1 MLDFLASKPQNSS
14 QSFGVKLTGNSGVPT
29 DLEQMKGNIVRTN
42 KKYRE
47 ELSKYREIAKFNQQL
62 SNGYIKNLEAMVDVS
77 RVMSYYIEI
86 FNLLREEFEKNEK
99 LMGSSL
105 SAVDIGYIER
115 LTKSKIDELNNKFMN
130 ESDKLKKI
138 YNSFGRTQ
146 EVTRVN
152 EAQQNMRLTTEG
164 ADNTFNNLRAIE
176 QGAVQGGAKRYK
188 PKTQRQVIQSS
199 KPKKKP
205 HKSSPKTNK

>member
-1 MLDFLASKPQNSS
+1 MFGFLSSKPQNSG
-14 QSFGVKLTGNSGVPT
+14 QSFGIKVTGNSGVPA

-115 LTKSKIDELNNKFMN
+115 LTKSKIDELNNKFIS
-130 ESDKLKKI
+130 ESEKLKKI
-138 YNSFGRTQ
+138 YTTFGRTQ

-152 EAQQNMRLTTEG
+152 EAQQNLKLTTDG
-164 ADNTFNNLRAIE
+164 ADNTFNNLKAIE
-176 QGAVQGGAKRYK
+176 QGAVQGGARRPRAKKQTAPKLK
-188 PKTQRQVIQSS
+188 PKPKSSS
-199 KPKKKP
+199 KTRK
-205 HKSSPKTNK
+205 